1 MSPLWPCKETEMED
15 TPYIFKTKLFKFLAR
30 AGIVRVKRLS
40 DGKIMG
46 LED

>member
-1 MSPLWPCKETEMED
+1 MSMEE
-15 TPYIFKTKLFKFLAR
+15 TPYIFKTRLFRFLAR
-30 AGIVRVKRLS
+30 TGILRVKRLS